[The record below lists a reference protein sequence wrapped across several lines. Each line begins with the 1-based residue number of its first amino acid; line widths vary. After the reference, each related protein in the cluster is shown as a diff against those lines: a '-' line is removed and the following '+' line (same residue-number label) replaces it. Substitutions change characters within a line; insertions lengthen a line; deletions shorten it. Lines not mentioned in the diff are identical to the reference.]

1 MGFWHSHCCKFNYKQ
16 HTNTNTYKWSDVD
29 CKSWLIASFLNHSPL
44 LNCAHRVCERKKLID
59 VLNKLAYS
67 LQSRL
72 QKLQTQCA
80 KRSELG
86 QQRCTVAQERNNTKL
101 NFIALYQFWLSFLVV
116 VRFFTDLIISVRV
129 NPSHTKLNW

>member
-1 MGFWHSHCCKFNYKQ
+1 M
-16 HTNTNTYKWSDVD
+16 
-29 CKSWLIASFLNHSPL
+29 
-44 LNCAHRVCERKKLID
+44 
-59 VLNKLAYS
+59 KLAYS

-129 NPSHTKLNW
+129 NPSHTKLN